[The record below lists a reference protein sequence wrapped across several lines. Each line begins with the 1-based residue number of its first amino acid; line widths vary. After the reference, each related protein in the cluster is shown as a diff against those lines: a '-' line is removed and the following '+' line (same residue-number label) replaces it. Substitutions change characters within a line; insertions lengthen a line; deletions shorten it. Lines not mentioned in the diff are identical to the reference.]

1 MTQIRLRFHGAG
13 SEQATGDG
21 ASELGSSGSSSPHY
35 VASAVAG
42 PATTPR
48 QWQDMGQ
55 EGFSPKFA
63 AGMPDSVDLQGHG
76 HECPD
81 STYSESARLL

>member
-1 MTQIRLRFHGAG
+1 MTQIRLRFHGVG

-35 VASAVAG
+35 VASAMAG

-48 QWQDMGQ
+48 QWQNMRQ
-55 EGFSPKFA
+55 EGFSPTFV
-63 AGMPDSVDLQGHG
+63 AGVPDSVDLEGHG
-76 HECPD
+76 HGCPD